1 MDNFLYDKIKQ
12 EILKTIIKPE
22 MYCRRMGLLETMKLL
37 NYRKKAYKRT
47 DILLSYLKSYQTKL

>member
-1 MDNFLYDKIKQ
+1 MDNFLDNQIKQ

-22 MYCRRMGLLETMKLL
+22 MYCGRMGLFETIKLL

-47 DILLSYLKSYQTKL
+47 DVLLSYLKSYQIKL